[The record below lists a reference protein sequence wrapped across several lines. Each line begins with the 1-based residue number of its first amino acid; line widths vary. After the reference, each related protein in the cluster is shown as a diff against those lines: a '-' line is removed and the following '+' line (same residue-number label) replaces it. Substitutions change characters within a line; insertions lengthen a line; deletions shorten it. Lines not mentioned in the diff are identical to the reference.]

1 MTNYYPCWKNDPARY
16 SARCARIR
24 KRKEARKDRIVRVV
38 FWASVVLLAWV
49 ASLALVLAA
58 M

>member
-1 MTNYYPCWKNDPARY
+1 MTDYYPDWKTDPARY

-38 FWASVVLLAWV
+38 FWASVVVFLWV